1 METAQHDKHVAL
13 IRACKLGDRMAQHA
27 LFKAYA
33 KAMLNTSIRIVKD
46 HAQAED
52 VVQEAFIEVF
62 TRMHLFREDSSF
74 GYWLKQIVV
83 NRSISALRQNK
94 QAQWMNTEDLADSQ
108 MLSLYQEDAGY
119 QDYERINPELAESRA
134 IYDDL
139 VQQRKDSIRVFA
151 SQDLRLEAEFVD
163 ALSFMELN
171 YEQLK
176 AELQHSPNQERTLRA
191 MILNLQAQAEVLN
204 QQLYILSKL
213 NETKNETL

>member
-1 METAQHDKHVAL
+1 LETAQHDKHVAL

-83 NRSISALRQNK
+83 NCSISALRQNK

-108 MLSLYQEDAGY
+108 MLSLYQEDVGY
-119 QDYERINPELAESRA
+119 QDEEVAWEIDRIKKAINLLPDGFRMVLVLYLFEGYDHDEIAE
-134 IYDDL
+134 
-139 VQQRKDSIRVFA
+139 
-151 SQDLRLEAEFVD
+151 
-163 ALSFMELN
+163 
-171 YEQLK
+171 
-176 AELQHSPNQERTLRA
+176 
-191 MILNLQAQAEVLN
+191 
-204 QQLYILSKL
+204 ILSISAATSRTQFMRGKKKL
-213 NETKNETL
+213 IDILKNVN